1 MRSAL
6 ERRLPCQGMPKRSAI
21 RRLAACLVL
30 ASCVLAPA
38 TRADDAIEPLDRI
51 RHGAEAAVKHNLPP
65 SAEVSAD
72 AIDPRLRLPAC
83 AATPDAEA
91 GAARGAS
98 ANVTVRCTAPSAWTL
113 YVPVRIRDLRPVL
126 VLTRAVR
133 RGETV
138 DASVLRSETRDIAQ
152 LPFGYVSDAAMIAGN
167 EFRRPV
173 GAGQA
178 LSPADIEPERC
189 IRRGDLVTLIG
200 RAAGIEVRAEG
211 KAMADGGRGS
221 RIRVQNSNSKRIVE
235 GTVTA
240 PGVVE
245 L

>member
-1 MRSAL
+1 MSQVSAA
-6 ERRLPCQGMPKRSAI
+6 RRI
-21 RRLAACLVL
+21 TVRLALAC
-30 ASCVLAPA
+30 ACMLAPA
-38 TRADDAIEPLDRI
+38 ARAGDAIEPLDRI
-51 RHGAEAAVKHNLPP
+51 RRVAEAAVRKNLPP
-65 SAEVSAD
+65 TAEVSAD
-72 AIDPRLRLPAC
+72 AIDPRLRLPVC
-83 AATPDAEA
+83 ASAPDAEA

-98 ANVTVRCTAPSAWTL
+98 ASVTVRCAAPETWTL

-133 RGETV
+133 RGEIV
-138 DASVLRSETRDIAQ
+138 DASALRSETRDVAQ
-152 LPFGYVSDAAMIAGN
+152 LPFGYVSDAATLAGN

-178 LSPADIEPERC
+178 ISPADVEPERC

-221 RIRVQNSNSKRIVE
+221 RIRVQNSRSKRIVE
-235 GTVTA
+235 GTITA

>member
-1 MRSAL
+1 MSNRIKPLRYARAAAL
-6 ERRLPCQGMPKRSAI
+6 
-21 RRLAACLVL
+21 LALGA
-30 ASCVLAPA
+30 AFA
-38 TRADDAIEPLDRI
+38 TVAQAQDAAESLDRI
-51 RHGAEAAVKHNLPP
+51 RSVAEAAVRKNLPA

-72 AIDPRLRLPAC
+72 SLDSRLRLAAC
-83 AATPDAEA
+83 ASKLQAEA
-91 GAARGAS
+91 GAMRGAS
-98 ANVTVRCTAPSAWTL
+98 NNVTVRCEGPTAWTL
-113 YVPVRIRDLRPVL
+113 YVPVRVRDLRPVL

-133 RGETV
+133 RGETI
-138 DASVLRSETRDIAQ
+138 DASMLRAETRDIAQ
-152 LPFGYVSDAAMIAGN
+152 LPFGYLTEVSSVAAN

-173 GAGQA
+173 GAGQVV
-178 LSPADIEPERC
+178 SPADLEPERC
-189 IRRGDLVTLIG
+189 VRRGDLVTLIG
-200 RAAGIEVRAEG
+200 RAAGIEVRAAG